1 MTVVRTDA
9 DRVLREHEQQE
20 EEKRHQEAQ
29 AQAQKNIGFVQVDE
43 INMDALALLAFKVPA
58 SVGLLLMMA
67 KRMSR
72 TNALVAS
79 QQALMEITGMSRSSL
94 YRAIKELQDRRYID
108 VVKIGS
114 ASAYVV
120 NSNVFWKSHGD
131 KKHTVFNATVIA
143 TSSEQEVLDPS
154 RNVTLRRF
162 PVLAMRKNA
171 KKDVETIV
179 KKPKNTKKKTSTQG
193 GSSVTTEERGT
204 GNA

>member
-1 MTVVRTDA
+1 MVTVRTDA
-9 DRVLREHEQQE
+9 DRVLREHEQQQE
-20 EEKRHQEAQ
+20 EERQREAQ
-29 AQAQKNIGFVQVDE
+29 AQAQKNIGFVQLDE
-43 INMDALALLAFKVPA
+43 ISIDTLAQLAFKVPA

-79 QQALMEITGMSRSSL
+79 QQALMELTGMSRSSL
-94 YRAIKELQDRRYID
+94 YRAIKELQERLYID

-114 ASAYVV
+114 ANAYII

-154 RNVTLRRF
+154 RSLTLRRF
-162 PVLAMRKNA
+162 PILATRKKA
-171 KKDVETIV
+171 KKDVETV
-179 KKPKNTKKKTSTQG
+179 VEKPKNTKKKTPTQG
-193 GSSVTTEERGT
+193 GFFE
-204 GNA
+204 